1 MHILVVE
8 DDRALAD
15 LLRRGLTQEYYTVDV
30 AHDGYGGLERAE
42 SGAYDAMV
50 LDVMLPGI
58 DGFEIAR
65 RLRADGNNIP
75 IVMLTAR
82 DALHDKLSGFGA
94 GADDYLA
101 KPFAFEEL
109 LARLRACT
117 RRSAPVMDQDRLVVG
132 DLVLDRRAHEVTRDG
147 RPLELTPKEF
157 ALLEYLMRH
166 PGQVLSR
173 TLILERV
180 WDYSFDSLAN
190 VVDATIRRLRKV
202 VDEGFAYPLI
212 HTVRGVGYKI
222 KAPDAREGSDHAP
235 HALGAKTAS

>member
-15 LLRRGLTQEYYTVDV
+15 LLRRGLSQEGHSVEV
-30 AHDGYGGLERAE
+30 SHDGRDGLERAE
-42 SGAYDAMV
+42 SRSFDALV
-50 LDVMLPGI
+50 LDVMLPHM
-58 DGFEIAR
+58 DGLDIAR
-65 RLRADGNNIP
+65 RLRQDGSDTP
-75 IVMLTAR
+75 ILMLTAR
-82 DALHDKLSGFGA
+82 DALHDRLRGFDA
-94 GADDYLA
+94 GADDYLS

-109 LARLRACT
+109 QARLRAIT
-117 RRSAPVMDQDRLVVG
+117 RRSAQHADEDRLIVG
-132 DLVLDRRAHEVTRDG
+132 DLVLDRRAHEVMRSGQRLD
-147 RPLELTPKEF
+147 LTPREF

-180 WDYSFDSLAN
+180 WDYGFDSFAN

-202 VDEGFAYPLI
+202 VDEGFEVPLI

-222 KAPDAREGSDHAP
+222 KAP
-235 HALGAKTAS
+235 